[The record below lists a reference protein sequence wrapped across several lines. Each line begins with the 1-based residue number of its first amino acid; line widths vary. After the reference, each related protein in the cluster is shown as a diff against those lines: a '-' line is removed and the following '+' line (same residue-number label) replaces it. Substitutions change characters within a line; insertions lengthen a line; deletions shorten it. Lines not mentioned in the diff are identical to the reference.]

1 MVRDLSDHILTC
13 LSCEV
18 PLMDCV
24 QPTFCIVELRLSARC
39 DLFPR
44 EPNYAG
50 IGRAPWFRDREA
62 ASMFDVVAEWEMA
75 VEC

>member
-13 LSCEV
+13 LSCKV
-18 PLMDCV
+18 LLMDCA
-24 QPTFCIVELRLSARC
+24 QPTFCIVELRLIAWG

-44 EPNYAG
+44 EPNYAS
-50 IGRAPWFRDREA
+50 IGGAPWLRDREA
-62 ASMFDVVAEWEMA
+62 ASMFDVVAEWKMA